1 MENND
6 KGLVEQFMIYLYEKR
21 RGNFYFMVSM
31 IFFNAIAGVYEQ
43 YAFNLLSF
51 FIMLIWSITLIAE
64 AFGDKDN

>member
-21 RGNFYFMVSM
+21 RANFYFMISM
-31 IFFNAIAGVYEQ
+31 VLFNAIAVVYEH

-64 AFGDKDN
+64 AFGEKGN